1 MAFYMKM
8 GSKSLKASSINMN
21 GSPLPKVNCPDGT
34 PPPCASQAD
43 ADSKAQSNANSAEKV
58 YSNQSF
64 TSKKID
70 NNTTQ
75 YTRTRDYIQKGKG
88 KSTGTKSKDWTGDL
102 AKMGFTGP
110 TANADY
116 NASKANSG
124 TESDSF
130 TSVKLDPMPMIF
142 KPAKIT
148 TTPPPPKSESKK
160 ALPPG
165 TNVLGKGRK
174 EIKLKKPEISLPLGN
189 GSSSG
194 SGCPGGKKNCG
205 AVNKK

>member
-43 ADSKAQSNANSAEKV
+43 ADSKAQSNANSAEKKII
-58 YSNQSF
+58 NQSF

-70 NNTTQ
+70 DNTTQ
-75 YTRTRDYIQKGKG
+75 YTRTRDWIKEGKG

-116 NASKANSG
+116 NASKVKSG
-124 TESDSF
+124 TESDTF
-130 TSVKLDPMPMIF
+130 TSTRLDPMPMVF
-142 KPAKIT
+142 HPAKIT
-148 TTPPPPKSESKK
+148 VGSPPPKNKPKK

-165 TNVLGKGRK
+165 TNVPGKGRK
-174 EIKLKKPEISLPLGN
+174 KIKLKKPKISIDPSKIISKKKG
-189 GSSSG
+189 
-194 SGCPGGKKNCG
+194 GCPAGRKCKG
-205 AVNKK
+205 AVN

>member
-43 ADSKAQSNANSAEKV
+43 ADSKAQSNANSAEV
-58 YSNQSF
+58 EYSNQSF

-75 YTRTRDYIQKGKG
+75 YTRTRDWIKKGKG

-130 TSVKLDPMPMIF
+130 TSTRLDPMPMIF
-142 KPAKIT
+142 HPAKIT
-148 TTPPPPKSESKK
+148 VGSPPPKNKLKK

-174 EIKLKKPEISLPLGN
+174 EIKLKKPEISIDPSKIISKKKG
-189 GSSSG
+189 
-194 SGCPGGKKNCG
+194 GCPAGRKCKG
-205 AVNKK
+205 AVN